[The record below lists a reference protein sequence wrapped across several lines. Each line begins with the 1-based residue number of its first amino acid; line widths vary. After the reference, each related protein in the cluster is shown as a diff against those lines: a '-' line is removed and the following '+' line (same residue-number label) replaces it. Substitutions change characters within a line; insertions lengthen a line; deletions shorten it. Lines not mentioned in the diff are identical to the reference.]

1 VNNSIVFGVLES
13 FMAAAFVFGA
23 HYCCMG
29 CMDIF
34 SLCVCCRIWRRWRLV
49 FMKDHEAEL
58 MKAASNDGEQEI
70 C

>member
-1 VNNSIVFGVLES
+1 MVFGILGSLV
-13 FMAAAFVFGA
+13 AAAFVFGA

-49 FMKDHEAEL
+49 FMKDRGAEL
-58 MKAASNDGEQEI
+58 MKAASNDGERGI